1 MSQDVPPLRG
11 TSKED
16 KKAWKRT
23 VHESKGSSFSFELS
37 GWMDVP
43 NVTYAADS
51 VTLIINVSSD
61 GKLSCGD
68 PGCLAKGFGE
78 SSMTRAEYN
87 AYKHACAHHRPRL
100 DTIHPSAEA
109 GPANKKPRRVVQSLL
124 VQGSASSSS
133 SSSSSSSAGGSPVFF
148 QVVTKKKYAQ
158 QNAERTE
165 AALAQ

>member
-1 MSQDVPPLRG
+1 MRS
-11 TSKED
+11 
-16 KKAWKRT
+16 
-23 VHESKGSSFSFELS
+23 
-37 GWMDVP
+37 
-43 NVTYAADS
+43 
-51 VTLIINVSSD
+51 
-61 GKLSCGD
+61 
-68 PGCLAKGFGE
+68 LAKSFGGGF
-78 SSMTRAEYN
+78 MTRAEYN

-100 DTIHPSAEA
+100 ATICPSAEA

-165 AALAQ
+165 AALAAASAMAIERELVASSRTLASAGVPFTNGGCA

>member
-1 MSQDVPPLRG
+1 
-11 TSKED
+11 
-16 KKAWKRT
+16 
-23 VHESKGSSFSFELS
+23 
-37 GWMDVP
+37 MDVP
-43 NVTYAADS
+43 HVANAADS
-51 VTLIINVSSD
+51 ITPIVNVSSD
-61 GKLSCGD
+61 GKLPCGD

-100 DTIHPSAEA
+100 PAIHPSAET

-124 VQGSASSSS
+124 VQGSASS